1 MRSRRTH
8 ALSLTRGAAIGA
20 SAGFASPEKSLD
32 ANKELKRRF
41 IRIKSL
47 FMPQPERAGRDRG
60 KETNRMRASA
70 LKQVSRR
77 T

>member
-20 SAGFASPEKSLD
+20 SAGFAPSKKSLD
-32 ANKELKRRF
+32 VNKELKRRL

-47 FMPQPERAGRDRG
+47 FMPPSDLIGLAEA
-60 KETNRMRASA
+60 
-70 LKQVSRR
+70 
-77 T
+77 

>member
-20 SAGFASPEKSLD
+20 SAGFASPEKSF
-32 ANKELKRRF
+32 AVNKELKRCF

-47 FMPQPERAGRDRG
+47 FYAPSDPIGQTGAEERKRTGCAPEP
-60 KETNRMRASA
+60 
-70 LKQVSRR
+70 
-77 T
+77 